1 MCLITSFTYR
11 QVKSKDEYIKN
22 MAASLEHQRH
32 EDQVDEAMDHGP
44 NMDREIVITKDPD
57 RTILTR
63 AAMAVFLMSPA
74 HELEHTL
81 VRTKEL
87 LEYALL
93 THAEWLP
100 HPLKA
105 DLHVD
110 LSSIEGRAR

>member
-1 MCLITSFTYR
+1 
-11 QVKSKDEYIKN
+11 
-22 MAASLEHQRH
+22 MAASLEHQH
-32 EDQVDEAMDHGP
+32 HQDQVDAAMDQEL
-44 NMDREIVITKDPD
+44 NMERERIISKDPD

-93 THAEWLP
+93 THAEWLH
-100 HPLKA
+100 HPLRA

>member
-1 MCLITSFTYR
+1 
-11 QVKSKDEYIKN
+11 
-22 MAASLEHQRH
+22 MAASLEHQSH
-32 EDQVDEAMDHGP
+32 QDQVDAAMDQEL
-44 NMDREIVITKDPD
+44 NMERERIISKDPD

-100 HPLKA
+100 HPLRA

>member
-1 MCLITSFTYR
+1 
-11 QVKSKDEYIKN
+11 
-22 MAASLEHQRH
+22 MAASLEHQH
-32 EDQVDEAMDHGP
+32 HQDQVDAAMDQEL
-44 NMDREIVITKDPD
+44 NMERERIISKDPD

-100 HPLKA
+100 HPLRA

-110 LSSIEGRAR
+110 LSTIEGRAR